1 MPKRWGL
8 LKLIANLAIL
18 CWPATSPS
26 NEAARGMAEPLRRGF
41 RRRTDLGVWTMIR
54 ELDPKHI
61 GMCFYISHS
70 TLEGRLSWPVQA
82 RLMELFYVAVY
93 LKDFYWR
100 KTRRAG
106 SRWCAHSAKAQCSA
120 ASSRI

>member
-1 MPKRWGL
+1 MKQQGGWQNHSGADFVGAPIW
-8 LKLIANLAIL
+8 
-18 CWPATSPS
+18 
-26 NEAARGMAEPLRRGF
+26 
-41 RRRTDLGVWTMIR
+41 DVWTMIR

-61 GMCFYISHS
+61 GMCFYINHS